1 MNHLYRGALA
11 AAAMLAASAAVGPA
25 VAQDFNAAPNFGSVN
40 LRAGFTPDPRVVA
53 VRAGGELDASGL
65 SSSCRGFIS
74 NAPDVRLNYTPGNY
88 PLIIS
93 VASSADTTLV
103 VNGPDG
109 SWYCDDDGGVN
120 GLNPSL
126 RFNDPQGGRYEIWVG
141 TYRSG
146 RLEGARLH
154 ISEVSSQ

>member
-1 MNHLYRGALA
+1 MKILHRGAIA
-11 AAAMLAASAAVGPA
+11 AAAMLATSVTMVPA
-25 VAQDFNAAPNFGSVN
+25 MAQDFNAAPNYGTVN
-40 LRAGFTPDPRVVA
+40 LRSGFTPDPRIVA
-53 VRAGGELDASGL
+53 VRAGGSLDASGI
-65 SSSCRGFIS
+65 SNSCRGYIS
-74 NAPDVRLNYTPGNY
+74 NAPDLRLNYSAGNY

-93 VASSADTTLV
+93 VASGADTTLV

-109 SWYCDDDGGVN
+109 SWYCDDDGGVD

-146 RLEGARLH
+146 SLENARLH

>member
-1 MNHLYRGALA
+1 MSPIARTLA
-11 AAAMLAASAAVGPA
+11 AVAAFATVATGAAF
-25 VAQDFNAAPNFGSVN
+25 AQNYGLNPLYGTVN
-40 LRAGFTPDPRVVA
+40 LSAGFTPDPYVVN
-53 VRAGGELDASGL
+53 VTSGGTRNAANVSP
-65 SSSCRGFIS
+65 SCRGSIAD
-74 NAPDVRLNYTPGNY
+74 APDFRVNYRAGSY

-93 VASSADTTLV
+93 VASGADTTLV

-126 RFNDPQGGRYEIWVG
+126 RFGSPQSGQYDIWVG
-141 TYRSG
+141 DYG
-146 RLEGARLH
+146 GGNNAAQLV